1 MIIIIQII
9 VLFILKTFFKFIVE
23 SINKLSYEEVDSYI
37 KESLVNYKTNSPISW
52 DSRIFRESPFSKSGG
67 SGSALNRMFSKSDR
81 FSNSWQTL
89 IKSVGIDDFCW
100 HYFRHCCGSYLR
112 QDGKDLGIIGREG
125 STLALSLLPVQCVIR
140 TFLAK
145 RLLRKALY
153 AINKIPRPN
162 YY

>member
-67 SGSALNRMFSKSDR
+67 SGSALNRMFSKSGS

-112 QDGKDLGIIGREG
+112 QDGKDLGIIGRRIYLG
-125 STLALSLLPVQCVIR
+125 LKSSASTMRYSHLSGEETLEKGLIR
-140 TFLAK
+140 H
-145 RLLRKALY
+145 
-153 AINKIPRPN
+153 
-162 YY
+162 